1 MSGKWLVT
9 CNPERWDI
17 FGFLADGN
25 TVADIQSWSVVRH
38 IDELKD
44 GDDIAFWITGSNRG
58 VYAVGN
64 VVGDA
69 SLDSGGAYWV
79 DEADERRQR
88 QFVPVRF
95 DVDLMSH
102 PILGAELSEDP
113 RFMDATVVTVPWGG
127 NPHRLTAEQW
137 SAISDRLP

>member
-9 CNPERWDI
+9 CNPKRWDI

-38 IDELKD
+38 LNELEI
-44 GDDIAFWITGSNRG
+44 GDDIALWITGSNRG
-58 VYAVGN
+58 VYAVGS
-64 VVGDA
+64 VWVQS

-79 DEADERRQR
+79 DEADQSRQR
-88 QFVPVRF
+88 KFVPVRF

-113 RFMDATVVTVPWGG
+113 RFMDATVIRVPGVATHIG
-127 NPHRLTAEQW
+127 
-137 SAISDRLP
+137 